1 VSAQQLDV
9 KKSWRAIRR
18 HRLIVAAVAAVGLLG
33 GIAYGLMVPAMDT
46 ATSLVVLPPAPTTN
60 SNSNSATAPQS
71 IDTQVFIAES
81 EPVLNSAGQNLTP
94 PLPAETVR
102 ARVKV
107 TAVTE
112 DVIKIDAKGT
122 TAQQS
127 MRLAN
132 AVADVYLV
140 FVTTDQKLPGDLGK
154 KTGARVLERATT
166 ARGGNLA
173 VHLGIFGLLGAL
185 AGAVAGSIGVLAKL
199 RGDRRLR
206 LRDEIADAVA
216 LPVLASVSSYRATD
230 VSDWTYLL
238 DHYSPT
244 AVEAWGLRKTLHHLG
259 LDARDGTPVSLTVL
273 SFAGDERALP
283 LGAQLAALATSIG
296 ISTSIV
302 IDTHQ
307 EPPGTTALSIHL
319 VVVDRDAPHLA
330 RTKRTTNTI
339 VALSAGVV
347 TAEELARLA
356 VAAAADDRNIDGL
369 VVTDPDPTDRTIG
382 RVSQSARRSNSRLP
396 TLLTG
401 TARRTK

>member
-33 GIAYGLMVPAMDT
+33 GIAYGLLVPALNT
-46 ATSLVVLPPAPTTN
+46 ATSLVVLPPAPATN
-60 SNSNSATAPQS
+60 SGTAAVAQS
-71 IDTQVFIAES
+71 IETQVFIAES

-94 PLPAETVR
+94 PLAAETVR

-112 DVIKIDAKGT
+112 DVIKIDAQGT

-127 MRLAN
+127 MQLAN

-140 FVTTDQKLPGDLGK
+140 YVTTDQKLPGDLGK

-185 AGAVAGSIGVLAKL
+185 AGAVAGSIGVLARV

-216 LPVLASVSSYRATD
+216 LPVLAAVSSYRATD

-244 AVEAWGLRKTLHHLG
+244 AVEAWSLRKTLHHLG
-259 LDARDGTPVSLTVL
+259 LDVRDGTPVSLTVL
-273 SFAGDERALP
+273 SFAGDESALP

-307 EPPGTTALSIHL
+307 EPSGTAALSIHL

-330 RTKRTTNTI
+330 GTERTTNTI
-339 VALSAGVV
+339 VALSAGVA

-356 VAAAADDRNIDGL
+356 VAAAADDRTIDGV

-382 RVSQSARRSNSRLP
+382 RVSQSMRRSNSRLP

-401 TARRTK
+401 TARRIK